1 VQSGGMSM
9 RPFDRNG
16 LWVDLI
22 LVVGLSFSLVA
33 FVMLPKSIDYI
44 IHHSAALL
52 VLVGLALFGL
62 LAYTRRRRG

>member
-1 VQSGGMSM
+1 M
-9 RPFDRNG
+9 RPSDQNS

-22 LVVGLSFSLVA
+22 LVVSLSLSLVA

-44 IHHSAALL
+44 NHHSAALL

-62 LAYTRRRRG
+62 LAYTRRRQG